1 MKILVFN
8 KFLIIEVDVINVY
21 GNIEGEKIVMNSLK
35 KVNNNQII
43 YFILKLKEIFKV
55 NEVK

>member
-35 KVNNNQII
+35 KVNNN
-43 YFILKLKEIFKV
+43 
-55 NEVK
+55 